1 MKLEQR
7 KGELRSNAE
16 RGAAA
21 AAAVLSPLQPTDSA
35 TASAV
40 ACGGRF

>member
-16 RGAAA
+16 RGA

>member
-16 RGAAA
+16 RG